1 MGGWS
6 MKKVEVAA
14 AVIEKP
20 DGSFLLGR
28 RPPNGIY
35 AGWWEFPGGKVEAG
49 ETPQQALVRE
59 LEEELGI
66 EVECAYPWIMREHVY
81 EHAHVRLHFFRV
93 TEWRGELRDL
103 QHDQLSWQ
111 MADDVFVS
119 PVLPANAPVFAGL
132 RLPLQYGITHAS
144 EIGIEAQLDALQ
156 CALARGLRLVQ
167 LREGGLAQ
175 DARERF
181 VMAAVE
187 MCHAQGARVLV
198 NSDVELARKA
208 RADGVHF
215 SSAQLMALDS
225 RPGFALVAASCHT
238 PEELARAAQLEL
250 DFVAVGTVQPTLSH
264 PGRPALGWDGFAELV
279 RDFPLPVFALGGL
292 SPGDME
298 SARRHGAHGIAAI
311 RSLWG

>member
-1 MGGWS
+1 

-14 AVIEKP
+14 AVIERP
-20 DGSFLLGR
+20 DGTFLLGR

-59 LEEELGI
+59 LQEELGI
-66 EVECAYPWIMREHVY
+66 DVECAYPWIMREHAY

-111 MADDVFVS
+111 MADDVFVA

-132 RLPLQYGITHAS
+132 RLPMQYGITYAY
-144 EIGIEAQLDALQ
+144 EIGVDAQLKKLERALS
-156 CALARGLRLVQ
+156 LGLRLVQ
-167 LREGGLAQ
+167 LREGGLPSHE
-175 DARERF
+175 REHF
-181 VMAAVE
+181 VSVAVD
-187 MCHAQGARVLV
+187 MCRAQGARVLV
-198 NSDVELARKA
+198 NGDVELARKV
-208 RADGVHF
+208 RADGVHL
-215 SSAQLMALDS
+215 SAAQLLAMDS
-225 RPGFALVAASCHT
+225 RPGFELVAASCHT
-238 PEELARAAQLEL
+238 PEELAKAAQLEL

-264 PGRPALGWDGFAELV
+264 PDRPALGWERFAELT

-292 SPGDME
+292 SPRDLE
-298 SARRHGAHGIAAI
+298 LARRNGAHGIAAI
-311 RSLWG
+311 RSIWN